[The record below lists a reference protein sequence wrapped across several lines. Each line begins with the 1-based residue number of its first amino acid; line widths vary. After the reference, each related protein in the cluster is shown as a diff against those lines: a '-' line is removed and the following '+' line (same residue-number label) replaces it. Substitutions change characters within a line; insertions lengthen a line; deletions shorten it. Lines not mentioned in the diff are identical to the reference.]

1 MSQKQERRQ
10 FGRRQTNIFG
20 WVIVPG
26 RSPLCCRV
34 TNISPRGAHLEME
47 KPLWLP
53 YQFKLVFAND
63 QSEQLCEIKH
73 LYAGG
78 LGVMFCEQPA
88 AAPPVPPPKLAAGDA
103 ATWVGSGR
111 KR

>member
-1 MSQKQERRQ
+1 MTQIPDRRQ
-10 FGRRQTNIFG
+10 FGRRQTNVFG
-20 WVIVPG
+20 WIVVPG

-34 TNISPRGAHLEME
+34 TNISPRGAHLELE

-53 YQFKLVFAND
+53 YRFKLIFAHD
-63 QSEQLCEIKH
+63 QVERLCEVKH

-78 LGVMFCEQPA
+78 LGVMFADQPEA
-88 AAPPVPPPKLAAGDA
+88 SPVAPPPKTAARAA
-103 ATWVGSGR
+103 ATRAGVGR